1 MPGIITP
8 LTDIGLLG
16 TLDTT
21 TLTRMSF
28 MEGRNEALNLNLKQH
43 PKEKLIPIT
52 YLATTPTLPITPT
65 PTINITGMESKQ

>member
-16 TLDTT
+16 TLATT
-21 TLTRMSF
+21 TLTHMFF
-28 MEGRNEALNLNLKQH
+28 MEGRNEALNLNRKQH

-52 YLATTPTLPITPT
+52 YLPTTPIQPITPT
-65 PTINITGMESKQ
+65 PTIHMSGMESKK